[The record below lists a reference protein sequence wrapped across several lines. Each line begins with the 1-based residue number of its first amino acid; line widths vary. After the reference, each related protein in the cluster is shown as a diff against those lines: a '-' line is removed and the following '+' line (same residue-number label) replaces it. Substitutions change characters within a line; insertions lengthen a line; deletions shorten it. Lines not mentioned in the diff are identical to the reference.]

1 MRHWIAVTALVL
13 AGGSGIAARA
23 EAEKPPA
30 TVVSPE
36 GASFAEKLA
45 AREVRR
51 YVYLRTGELLPIVVP
66 AVRGADQNPTPGP
79 LIVVGRKDRPE
90 VTGFPADEALATE
103 LAALGPEQYV
113 LKTVRQ
119 GDRDVLLVVGGD
131 AVGTLY
137 GAYRVAEHLGIR
149 FYLHGDVV
157 PDEQVAFAMQQ
168 LDERGE
174 PLFDRRG
181 IQPFHDFPEG
191 PDWWNADGYK
201 AVLAQLPKLRMNFFG
216 LHCYPEGGVGPEPLV
231 WIGRKDHVNDDGTVK
246 AAYASRHFQT
256 SNPTGA
262 WGYRPMKTG
271 DYTYGA
277 AALYD
282 VDNYAA
288 DYMRTAFP
296 WNDMPASAEAEV
308 FDRMGALL
316 RDAFTFAG
324 RLGVKTCIGTE
335 TPLKIP
341 RDVQERL
348 KSGGSDPSDPAVVQK
363 VYEGMFRRIQRTH
376 PLDYYWFWTPENW
389 TWRGASQQQIDA
401 TLADIK
407 AAITA
412 AEKVDAPF
420 TLATCGWV
428 LGPPQDRALFDNV
441 LPKEMPVS
449 CINRE
454 VGHAPVEPG
463 FARVEGRPKWA
474 IPWLE
479 DDPAMIIPQLWV
491 GRMRRDAADAKQ
503 YGCTGLMGIH
513 WRTRVLG
520 PNVSALARAAWDQGF
535 AAAADDPAARTP
547 EGPQGGRHAHFPG
560 AEIAETEDDPLYRDV
575 RYDVGAYRLNVPDG
589 KYQVTLRF
597 CEPHYEENHKRS
609 FGVDLQ
615 GCRVIDTLDI
625 FGRVGKNRALDY
637 TFDDVEVK
645 DGRLVIEFVYQVEY
659 PCIAAIAVE
668 GEKATRKINCGGP
681 AYKDYAADWPASN
694 EGGRPRH
701 LPAGDFYADWARSQF
716 GPGAADEIAALFARL
731 DGKLPRPSTW
741 VHGPGGIRPDKRPWS
756 EVQKDYAFVDEL
768 AALRPRVEGPGNL
781 ERFDYWLDNFRYLR
795 EVGRVN
801 CIWAEYNA
809 AIAKVKA
816 EKDPEARRRLARET
830 ALPLRKT
837 LVAAVGDVHR
847 YLLATVSTPGAM
859 GTVTNWQ
866 QHLLPGLLTKP
877 GEELAGLLGEPLP
890 EDAVPPKRLD
900 IEPRLVVPV
909 VRTMLTAGESLTLD
923 FAVLGA
929 EADHAAVT
937 VYPLGSRG
945 STASADALPAD
956 RSNPGRGCY
965 TVRLPIETTGGGD
978 FEYYLAVTTKDGR
991 TLYFPPGAPERMQ
1004 TVVVVEV
1011 EPPEAE

>member
-1 MRHWIAVTALVL
+1 MVGV
-13 AGGSGIAARA
+13 AARA

-30 TVVSPE
+30 TVVSPQ

-45 AREVRR
+45 AHEVRR

-66 AVRGADQNPTPGP
+66 EVRGAAQNPTQGP

-90 VTGFPADEALATE
+90 VTAFPADDALKAKLE
-103 LAALGPEQYV
+103 KLAREQYV
-113 LKTVRQ
+113 LTTIEQDGRP
-119 GDRDVLLVVGGD
+119 VLLAVGGD
-131 AVGTLY
+131 DSGTLY
-137 GAYRVAEHLGIR
+137 AAYRLAEHFGIR

-157 PDEQVAFAMQQ
+157 PDDRVAFAMPQ

-231 WIGRKDHVNDDGTVK
+231 WIGREHEFRDDGTVTQS
-246 AAYASRHFQT
+246 YPSRHFHT
-256 SNPTGA
+256 NNPTGA
-262 WGYRPMKTG
+262 WGYRPMNTC

-296 WNDMPASAEAEV
+296 WNDLPASVEAEV

-324 RLGVKTCIGTE
+324 RIGVKTCIGTE

-341 RDVQERL
+341 KDVQERL
-348 KSGGSDPSDPAVVQK
+348 KSGGSDPKDLAVVQRI
-363 VYEGMFRRIQRTH
+363 YEGMFRRIEQTH

-389 TWRGASQQQIDA
+389 TWQGANQKQVDA

-407 AAITA
+407 AAIA
-412 AEKVDAPF
+412 AAKKVNAPF

-441 LPKEMPVS
+441 LPKDMPVS

-491 GRMRRDAADAKQ
+491 GRMRHDAVDAKQ

-513 WRTRVLG
+513 WRTRILG

-535 AAAADDPAARTP
+535 AAAEQGEPAAARPP

-560 AEIAETEDDPLYRDV
+560 AQVVDTEDDPLYRDV
-575 RYDVGAYRLNVPDG
+575 CYDVGAYRLDVPG
-589 KYQVTLRF
+589 GRYKVTLRF
-597 CEPHYEENHKRS
+597 CEPHYGESGKRS
-609 FGVDLQ
+609 FGVKLQ
-615 GCRVIDTLDI
+615 GRPVIDTLDI
-625 FGRVGKNRALDY
+625 FGRVGKNKALDY

-716 GPGAADEIAALFARL
+716 GSGVDKRIAALFTRI

-741 VHGPGGIRPDKRPWS
+741 VHGPGGIKPDKRPWS
-756 EVQKDYAFVDEL
+756 EVQKEYAFVEEL
-768 AALRPRVEGPGNL
+768 AGLLPAIKGHGNI
-781 ERFDYWLDNFRYLR
+781 ERFEYWLDNFRYLR
-795 EVGRVN
+795 AVGRVN
-801 CIWAEYNA
+801 CVWAEYNA
-809 AIAKVKA
+809 AVEKVKA
-816 EKDPEARRRLARET
+816 EKGPEARRRLARGT

-847 YLLATVSTPGAM
+847 YLLATVSTTGAM

-866 QHLLPGLLTKP
+866 QHLLPELLIKP

-890 EDAVPPKRLD
+890 EDAVPPKRL
-900 IEPRLVVPV
+900 ELKPRLVVPV
-909 VRTMLTAGESLTLD
+909 VRTMLTAGEQLDLD

-929 EADHAAVT
+929 EVRTALAT

-956 RSNPGRGCY
+956 RSDPDRGCY
-965 TVRLPIETTGGGD
+965 SVRLPIEAAFGGD

-1004 TVVVVEV
+1004 TVVVVK
-1011 EPPEAE
+1011 P

>member
-1 MRHWIAVTALVL
+1 
-13 AGGSGIAARA
+13 
-23 EAEKPPA
+23 
-30 TVVSPE
+30 
-36 GASFAEKLA
+36 
-45 AREVRR
+45 
-51 YVYLRTGELLPIVVP
+51 
-66 AVRGADQNPTPGP
+66 
-79 LIVVGRKDRPE
+79 
-90 VTGFPADEALATE
+90 
-103 LAALGPEQYV
+103 LGPSSTCSRR
-113 LKTVRQ
+113 L
-119 GDRDVLLVVGGD
+119 GGD

-137 GAYRVAEHLGIR
+137 GAYRVAEHLGVR

-157 PDEQVAFAMQQ
+157 PDEQVAFAMPQ

-231 WIGRKDHVNDDGTVK
+231 WIGCKDHVNDDGTVK

-316 RDAFTFAG
+316 RNAFTFAG

-389 TWRGASQQQIDA
+389 TWRGATQQQIDA

-407 AAITA
+407 AAIAA

-449 CINRE
+449 CINRG

-491 GRMRRDAADAKQ
+491 GRMRRDAMDACQ

-547 EGPQGGRHAHFPG
+547 EGPQGGR
-560 AEIAETEDDPLYRDV
+560 
-575 RYDVGAYRLNVPDG
+575 
-589 KYQVTLRF
+589 
-597 CEPHYEENHKRS
+597 
-609 FGVDLQ
+609 
-615 GCRVIDTLDI
+615 
-625 FGRVGKNRALDY
+625 
-637 TFDDVEVK
+637 
-645 DGRLVIEFVYQVEY
+645 
-659 PCIAAIAVE
+659 
-668 GEKATRKINCGGP
+668 
-681 AYKDYAADWPASN
+681 
-694 EGGRPRH
+694 PRH

-716 GPGAADEIAALFARL
+716 GPGAADEIADLFTRL

-741 VHGPGGIRPDKRPWS
+741 VRGPGGIKPDKRPWS

-809 AIAKVKA
+809 AVAKVKA
-816 EKDPEARRRLARET
+816 EKDPEARKRLARQT
-830 ALPLRKT
+830 ALPLRKN

-890 EDAVPPKRLD
+890 DDAVPPKRL
-900 IEPRLVVPV
+900 ELKPRLVVPV
-909 VRTMLTAGESLTLD
+909 VRTMLTAGEQLDLD

-929 EADHAAVT
+929 EVRTALAT

-956 RSNPGRGCY
+956 RSDPDRGCY
-965 TVRLPIETTGGGD
+965 SVRLPIETTGGGD